1 MLLSVGFEQE
11 IEHII
16 QISFL
21 LFIYLDWV
29 GRIWT
34 PLRLNLVS
42 NEKTFDKILILLKS
56 IIEVG
61 IVFCLVQS
69 FFVYFIEKN
78 AHQSFTLFGIFL
90 LLSSIWNAIVISRSK
105 IKLFGFLYKCFF
117 GNVTHDNEI
126 KYYIA
131 PYTKKINQL
140 KEEYDEEAKNA
151 KIMLLNVV
159 KLSLKSVHILVRKF
173 IIEIIAQIA
182 ALHLIVIN
190 FLIGVL
196 FVLYPAHFFVRNI
209 QDQTFAEYVAPL
221 NTFISK
227 IISSQYEAAL
237 FWVLI
242 VIVIAIAVAIFL
254 TIMLYLIMFLFSE
267 SNKFCFIMSLSLLL
281 FFFFS
286 YYSLDARKL
295 ILTMLIQQSLIIV
308 FTRLFLNPDNEIK
321 TEDHSG
327 N

>member
-1 MLLSVGFEQE
+1 MIYLKLKLSLKKEPILSIENKHNQVSKIAISNNTYVDAFITLVYAGAVSMLLSVGFEQE

-69 FFVYFIEKN
+69 FFIYFKEDN
-78 AHQSFTLFGIFL
+78 AYQSFTLFGFFL
-90 LLSSIWNAIVISRSK
+90 LLSAAWNTIVILQSK
-105 IKLFGFLYKCFF
+105 IKLPSFLCKCFF

-140 KEEYDEEAKNA
+140 KEEYDKEVKNA
-151 KIMLLNVV
+151 EKPLLF
-159 KLSLKSVHILVRKF
+159 KWTRKSAIILVRKF

-190 FLIGVL
+190 FLIGV
-196 FVLYPAHFFVRNI
+196 AICIISCSFFREKYTRSDI
-209 QDQTFAEYVAPL
+209 CRICGPAEY
-221 NTFISK
+221 IYK
-227 IISSQYEAAL
+227 
-237 FWVLI
+237 
-242 VIVIAIAVAIFL
+242 
-254 TIMLYLIMFLFSE
+254 
-267 SNKFCFIMSLSLLL
+267 
-281 FFFFS
+281 
-286 YYSLDARKL
+286 
-295 ILTMLIQQSLIIV
+295 
-308 FTRLFLNPDNEIK
+308 
-321 TEDHSG
+321 
-327 N
+327 